1 MLSRRP
7 DADKGEDDNQD
18 VTLLPPELFIRLAEG
33 ALEEQEE
40 WVTLEQRVG
49 QSQQRF
55 LPVLQEWKDRNS
67 IQQKPSLTT
76 PGLKLWYLQEQ
87 IVIPPDEPLQREVLH
102 YYHDLPTAGHLG

>member
-40 WVTLEQRVG
+40 WVA
-49 QSQQRF
+49 
-55 LPVLQEWKDRNS
+55 
-67 IQQKPSLTT
+67 
-76 PGLKLWYLQEQ
+76 LK
-87 IVIPPDEPLQREVLH
+87 
-102 YYHDLPTAGHLG
+102 